1 MNLVDFEVTKIISE
15 QFDKVYKLLGY
26 TEEEMAELHQEA
38 IRNLNGKE
46 LLESDELKHIT
57 FLRSDGVCQEYE
69 YNCYGS
75 IRTTKRIATIDKRLQ
90 DEHPKP
96 YVVGDTGL
104 C

>member
-15 QFDKVYKLLGY
+15 KFDKVYKLLGY
-26 TEEEMAELHQEA
+26 TDEEMAALHQEA
-38 IRNLNGKE
+38 IHNLNGKE

-57 FLRSDGVCQEYE
+57 FLRSDGVLQKYE

-75 IRTTKRIATIDKRLQ
+75 IRVTDRVSTIDKRLQ
-90 DEHPKP
+90 DCNPKP
-96 YVVGDTGL
+96 YKVGDRGL